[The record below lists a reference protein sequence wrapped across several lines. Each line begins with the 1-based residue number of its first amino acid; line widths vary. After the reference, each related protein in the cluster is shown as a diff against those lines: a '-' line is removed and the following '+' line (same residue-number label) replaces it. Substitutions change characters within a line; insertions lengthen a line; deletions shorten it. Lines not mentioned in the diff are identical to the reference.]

1 MLIAGP
7 LYLPAAGAAGPALRP
22 AGTQGIPGAGRAIIG
37 AMAGLRGMTALV
49 TGASG
54 GIGLELARLMAR
66 EGWDLVLAS
75 RDGAALA
82 RIAGELSAAHGITAI
97 PVAVDLAT
105 PAGPEALHRAVVEKG
120 VSVDVLVNNAGF
132 GAHGPFALSDP
143 ETMAGMVE
151 LNVASLVR
159 LTRLFVG
166 PMAERR
172 RGRILNVS
180 SIAGFV
186 PGPYMAVYHA
196 TKAFVTS
203 FSEALAEELRGTGVT
218 VTALCPGPVRT
229 GFAARAGTKEMPAQR
244 FMQVT
249 ATACVRAGYR
259 GMMKGKRMVIPG
271 LANRFL
277 IAASRL
283 LPRRIVAHAVGIMQ
297 KGR

>member
-1 MLIAGP
+1 
-7 LYLPAAGAAGPALRP
+7 
-22 AGTQGIPGAGRAIIG
+22 
-37 AMAGLRGMTALV
+37 MTALV

-229 GFAARAGTKEMPAQR
+229 GFFARAGTREFAAYR
-244 FMQVT
+244 FMEVSP
-249 ATACVRAGYR
+249 AACARAGYR
-259 GMMKGKRMVIPG
+259 GMMKGKRMILPG
-271 LANRFL
+271 LANRFV
-277 IAASRL
+277 IALSGM
-283 LPRRIVAHAVGIMQ
+283 LPRRAVARVVGAMQ

>member
-1 MLIAGP
+1 
-7 LYLPAAGAAGPALRP
+7 
-22 AGTQGIPGAGRAIIG
+22 
-37 AMAGLRGMTALV
+37 MTALV

-54 GIGLELARLMAR
+54 GIGLELARVMAR
-66 EGWDLVLAS
+66 DGWDLVLAS

-82 RIAGELSAAHGITAI
+82 RVAGELAAAHGISAL
-97 PVAVDLAT
+97 PVAVDLAD
-105 PAGPEALHRAVVEKG
+105 PGGPDALRRVVAEKR
-120 VSVDVLVNNAGF
+120 VRVDALVNNAGF
-132 GAHGPFALSDP
+132 GAHGPFALDDP
-143 ETMAGMVE
+143 AVSAAMVG
-151 LNVASLVR
+151 LNVASLMR
-159 LTRLFVG
+159 LTRLFIG
-166 PMAERR
+166 DMLERR
-172 RGRILNVS
+172 SGRILNVS

-186 PGPYMAVYHA
+186 PGPHMAVYHA